1 MTGRQDQAKRGNIA
15 AIAAMLVLAGWV
27 TTPVFAASDRD
38 IQCDTGA
45 EATLEIKTESM
56 STTVEAV
63 ADDHLL
69 KPSVEATARQ
79 VFSDTTSET
88 EMEEAVEAESDDDE
102 AATPRLRPLSD
113 NKLVPFRRQ
122 MYRRDI

>member
-1 MTGRQDQAKRGNIA
+1 MTGRQDQAKQGNIA
-15 AIAAMLVLAGWV
+15 AIAAMLVLAGWF

-38 IQCDTGA
+38 IQCDKDA
-45 EATLEIKTESM
+45 EATLEIKADSM

-69 KPSVEATARQ
+69 KPRVEATARQ
-79 VFSDTTSET
+79 VFSDATSET
-88 EMEEAVEAESDDDE
+88 ETEESVEVESDDDE
-102 AATPRLRPLSD
+102 AAAPMLRSLSD
-113 NKLVPFRRQ
+113 NEVVPFRRQ